1 MRLRNF
7 LGTFG
12 LPGIISVLSLLAAWL
27 AITLLINETYSLSV
41 LFAVIAFILDSLDG
55 YVARKTGKVSDLG
68 AQLDNL
74 IDLIN
79 YSLYSALIVYLVLIP
94 GPAGIVLGF
103 FILLAGT
110 LRLVKFSRE
119 GFIQNKNT
127 LYYQGL
133 VVCHVSLATIS
144 LWLISMH
151 INIAPIV
158 IAMILVIV
166 SILQLSNIKVR
177 KSGLL
182 PLWYFVALAL
192 AVGGLLWL

>member
-1 MRLRNF
+1 MNLRS
-7 LGTFG
+7 LLVKLG
-12 LPGIISVLSLLAAWL
+12 LPGSISILSLLAAWL
-27 AITLLINETYSLSV
+27 AIALLINETYSFSV

-55 YVARKTGKVSDLG
+55 YVARKTNKVSDLG
-68 AQLDNL
+68 AQLDSL

-94 GPAGIVLGF
+94 GLAGIVLGF

-119 GFIQNKNT
+119 GFIQEKNT

-144 LWLISMH
+144 LWLASTH
-151 INIAPIV
+151 FNIAPSV
-158 IAMILVIV
+158 IAIILVIISV
-166 SILQLSNIKVR
+166 LQLTNIKVR
-177 KSGLL
+177 KSGML
-182 PLWYFVALAL
+182 PLWYIVALIL
-192 AVGGLLWL
+192 AAGGLLWL